1 MKLLI
6 AGSRGITSFDLFEYI
21 TEDVDTILT
30 GGAKGIDTIAEEYAD
45 SHGIKKTIIKP
56 QYDRYG
62 KGAPMVRNKELV
74 NLCDKALIIWDGVSK
89 GTKFTADFAKKM
101 NKEVTIIII

>member
-6 AGSRGITSFDLFEYI
+6 AGSRGITSFDLSEYI

-101 NKEVTIIII
+101 NKEVTVIII

>member
-6 AGSRGITSFDLFEYI
+6 AGSRSITDFDLSPYI
-21 TEDVDTILT
+21 GDDVDTILS

-101 NKEVTIIII
+101 NKEVTVIII

>member
-6 AGSRGITSFDLFEYI
+6 AGSRGITSFDLSPYI
-21 TEDVDTILT
+21 TEEVDTILT

-101 NKEVTIIII
+101 NKEVTVIVL

>member
-6 AGSRGITSFDLFEYI
+6 AGSRGITSFDLSPYI
-21 TEDVDTILT
+21 TEEVDTILT

-74 NLCDKALIIWDGVSK
+74 NLCDKALIIWDGTSK

-101 NKEVTIIII
+101 NKEVTVIII

>member
-6 AGSRGITSFDLFEYI
+6 AGSRGITSFDLTPYI
-21 TEDVDTILT
+21 TEEVDTILT

-101 NKEVTIIII
+101 NKEVTVIII

>member
-6 AGSRGITSFDLFEYI
+6 AGSRGITSFDLSEYI

-74 NLCDKALIIWDGVSK
+74 NLCDKALIIWDGTSK

-101 NKEVTIIII
+101 NKEVTVIII

>member
-6 AGSRGITSFDLFEYI
+6 AGSRGITSFDLSPYI
-21 TEDVDTILT
+21 TKEVDTILT

-101 NKEVTIIII
+101 NKEVTVIVL

>member
-6 AGSRGITSFDLFEYI
+6 AGLRSITDFDLSPYI
-21 TEDVDTILT
+21 GDDVDTILS

-45 SHGIKKTIIKP
+45 SHGIEKTIIKP

>member
-6 AGSRGITSFDLFEYI
+6 AGSRGITSFDLSPYI
-21 TEDVDTILT
+21 TEEVDTILT

-101 NKEVTIIII
+101 NKEVTVIII